1 MLYLFAE
8 IWIWMLVA
16 LLVGVLLGWAL
27 WGRYKGKFAVMQ
39 RDAEAARRMLEEGR
53 PERGEA
59 DGAAAGTAVLEARVA
74 RLDADLAAA
83 NAARV
88 TVEREL
94 ADARQAAARAS
105 APEPVPAVPQDLAT
119 DPAAS
124 APAAPAPSV
133 AVTPASVVPTFSPE
147 TPVPA
152 PSRPVATGFASTAG
166 GKLATFLEAP
176 VGLPDDLLVIKG
188 IGEKL
193 NALLTSLGV
202 FHYRQIAAWT
212 DREVAQVDAQLGQFR
227 GRIVRDRWIEQ
238 ARLLADGRLDAF
250 EAEFG
255 RHHGQD

>member
-27 WGRYKGKFAVMQ
+27 WGRFKGKFAVMQ
-39 RDAEAARRMLEEGR
+39 RDAETARRMLEEGR
-53 PERGEA
+53 PERVET
-59 DGAAAGTAVLEARVA
+59 DGAAASGTAVLEARVA

-83 NAARV
+83 NAARAAA
-88 TVEREL
+88 EREL
-94 ADARQAAARAS
+94 ADARQAAARDR
-105 APEPVPAVPQDLAT
+105 APEPLPAVQQDVPA
-119 DPAAS
+119 S
-124 APAAPAPSV
+124 ANVVAPTAPAPAV
-133 AVTPASVVPTFSPE
+133 AVAPASVSPAISPA
-147 TPVPA
+147 TPA
-152 PSRPVATGFASTAG
+152 PSRPVAIGFASVAG

-176 VGLPDDLLVIKG
+176 VGSPDDLLVIKG

-202 FHYRQIAAWT
+202 FHYRQIAEWT
-212 DREVAQVDAQLGQFR
+212 EREVAQVDAQLGQFR

-238 ARLLADGRLDAF
+238 ARMLADGRLDAF

-255 RHHGQD
+255 RHQGQD